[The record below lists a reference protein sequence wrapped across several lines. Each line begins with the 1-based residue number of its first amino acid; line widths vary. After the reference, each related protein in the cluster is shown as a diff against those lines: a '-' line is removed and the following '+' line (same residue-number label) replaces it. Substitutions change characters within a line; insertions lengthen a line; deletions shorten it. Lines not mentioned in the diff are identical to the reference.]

1 MSNQNLSS
9 VSIKKNPEKD
19 ALRFKMEIQEI
30 ESNIEQCYRELLK
43 SRKRMVARINKT
55 ILNDYLEEDQLKRIL
70 SSREILLIKDKY
82 FTNLR
87 INLHKIW
94 SLHVTPNV

>member
-19 ALRFKMEIQEI
+19 ALRFQMEIQEI
-30 ESNIEQCYRELLK
+30 ESRIEQCYRELLK

-70 SSREILLIKDKY
+70 SPREILLIKDKY

>member
-19 ALRFKMEIQEI
+19 ALSFQMEIQEI
-30 ESNIEQCYRELLK
+30 ESKIEQCYSKLLK
-43 SRKRMVARINKT
+43 SRKRMVATINKT
-55 ILNDYLEEDQLKRIL
+55 FLNGNLGEEQLKRIM
-70 SSREILLIKDKY
+70 SPKEILKIKDKY